1 MFRQSRSRIETFLP
15 ILTRFGTIPTT
26 PIVPAPI
33 QLCAMH
39 KSPLIG
45 KLERSC
51 LWLALESPQI
61 FDRSMPIATEIR
73 FSTRCVKLPKRTIE
87 QAVAQIASD
96 YGWEDGEISIAI
108 VDDAQIHQVNL
119 EYLNH
124 DYPTDVI
131 SFDTTESESFLEGDV
146 IASAQTA
153 HRIATENQ
161 WPAPQE
167 LLLYIIHGMLH
178 VIGLEDTTESQAKKM
193 RAQEK
198 YYLEAILGDSTVCK
212 EAR

>member
-1 MFRQSRSRIETFLP
+1 MFRQSWSRIETFLP

-45 KLERSC
+45 KLEHAC
-51 LWLALESPQI
+51 LWLAIESLEFI
-61 FDRSMPIATEIR
+61 YRSMPIATEIR
-73 FSTRCVKLPKRTIE
+73 FSSRCVKLPKRTIE

-119 EYLNH
+119 EYLKH

-161 WPAPQE
+161 WPAPHE

>member
-51 LWLALESPQI
+51 LWLALESPHI

>member
-1 MFRQSRSRIETFLP
+1 
-15 ILTRFGTIPTT
+15 
-26 PIVPAPI
+26 
-33 QLCAMH
+33 
-39 KSPLIG
+39 
-45 KLERSC
+45 
-51 LWLALESPQI
+51 
-61 FDRSMPIATEIR
+61 
-73 FSTRCVKLPKRTIE
+73 
-87 QAVAQIASD
+87 
-96 YGWEDGEISIAI
+96 
-108 VDDAQIHQVNL
+108 
-119 EYLNH
+119 
-124 DYPTDVI
+124 
-131 SFDTTESESFLEGDV
+131 V

-161 WPAPQE
+161 WPAPHE

>member
-1 MFRQSRSRIETFLP
+1 
-15 ILTRFGTIPTT
+15 
-26 PIVPAPI
+26 
-33 QLCAMH
+33 MH

-45 KLERSC
+45 KLEQAC
-51 LWLALESPQI
+51 LWLAIESLES
-61 FDRSMPIATEIR
+61 FYRSMPVATEIR
-73 FSTRCVKLPKRTIE
+73 FSSRCVKLPKRTIE
-87 QAVAQIASD
+87 RAVAQIASD

-108 VDDAQIHQVNL
+108 VDDAEIHQVNL

-131 SFDTTESESFLEGDV
+131 SFDTTESESFLEGDL

-198 YYLEAILGDSTVCK
+198 YYLEAIFGDSTVCK
-212 EAR
+212 ETR